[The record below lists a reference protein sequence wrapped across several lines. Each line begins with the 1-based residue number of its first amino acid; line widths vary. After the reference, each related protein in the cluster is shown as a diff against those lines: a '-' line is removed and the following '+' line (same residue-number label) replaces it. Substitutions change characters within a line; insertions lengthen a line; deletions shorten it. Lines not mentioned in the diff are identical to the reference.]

1 MTYSKYSPVHRQSS
15 EQTSPPARAKAPH
28 RRPLNTTG
36 YVIKST
42 GKSTHAQPEKLK
54 RLQQDSE
61 NTVVHADPA
70 GHNNNASPEPP
81 YSSVQQQRK
90 HTYKDTLSRIRTG
103 LPAPLRPLSKIIH
116 QPAIEKLSDALSAT
130 IARPGAIL
138 AGSVTAF
145 LFVSGAYFMA
155 LYNGFSLSGSETFI
169 AFAAGWIAGI
179 VFDLTLTLFRRNR

>member
-15 EQTSPPARAKAPH
+15 GHTGPPARAKAPH
-28 RRPLNTTG
+28 GRPLNAIG
-36 YVIKST
+36 YAIKST
-42 GKSTHAQPEKLK
+42 GKNTHAQPEKLK
-54 RLQQDSE
+54 RVQQDSE
-61 NTVVHADPA
+61 HAVVHGDPA
-70 GHNNNASPEPP
+70 RHDNNASPEPSYP
-81 YSSVQQQRK
+81 SVQQQRK
-90 HTYKDTLSRIRTG
+90 HIYEDTLSRIRTG

-130 IARPGAIL
+130 IARPSAIL

-145 LFVSGAYFMA
+145 VFVSGTYLMA

-179 VFDLTLTLFRRNR
+179 IFDLTLTLFRRNR